1 MKNRRIFPAIA
12 TLLLGL
18 GIVSVSLS
26 GSLRETLSK
35 RTNSAATPVTSFSD
49 KPAQVTPVR
58 AETAPQ
64 RFLADPLDLERLTY
78 NADLIIIGRVN
89 STSKTARATA
99 TLGVDKVVKGE
110 TDARTIDFEFFPN
123 RPSAYVRIQP
133 ELFGMFFL
141 KRNEADGG
149 YRILDPTYPAVI
161 APADAVLS
169 KEGGLERTV
178 NVVGQVLLT
187 ARAAE
192 DRRVA
197 VRVLSSALTARATEL
212 LRQAAKDSD
221 AVVRMQSISALLNRN
236 DIETLAIAE
245 RTLLNPPAGTE
256 PYLLENIAAALE
268 GIKDPQAIPALQR
281 LLRSSND
288 RTRLGVVSALR
299 QMHVT
304 EAVQG
309 LVIALGDNN
318 RDVRYEGV
326 IGLAELTGQN
336 QWAPAI
342 ATFASDE
349 QKYLDHWKAWARTR

>member
-1 MKNRRIFPAIA
+1 MKKRRLFLAVA

-26 GSLRETLSK
+26 GSLRETLSRRMK
-35 RTNSAATPVTSFSD
+35 SPATPVVSSSD
-49 KPAQVTPVR
+49 KSAQVTPAR
-58 AETAPQ
+58 AETAPDN
-64 RFLADPLDLERLTY
+64 FIADPLDLERLTN

-89 STSKTARATA
+89 SISNGGRATA
-99 TLGVDKVVKGE
+99 TLDIDKVVKGE
-110 TDARTIDFEFFPN
+110 ADVRAVAFEFFPN

-141 KRNEADGG
+141 KRNEAGGG

-161 APADAVLS
+161 APANAVLS

-187 ARAAE
+187 SRAAE

-212 LRQAAKDSD
+212 LRQGAKDRDS
-221 AVVRMQSISALLNRN
+221 VVRLQSISALLNRN

-256 PYLLENIAAALE
+256 SYLLDNISAALE
-268 GIKDPQAIPALQR
+268 GIKDPRAIPALQR
-281 LLRSSND
+281 LLRSSNS
-288 RTRLGVVSALR
+288 RTRWGAVSALR
-299 QMHVT
+299 QMRVM
-304 EAVQG
+304 EAVEG
-309 LVIALGDNN
+309 LVIALGDTN

-336 QWAPAI
+336 DWAPD
-342 ATFASDE
+342 TESFASNE
-349 QKYLDHWKAWARTR
+349 QKYLDHWKEWSRNR